1 MNPNNWGKTVEISS
15 PNITMKGVKQPL
27 VGHAPETGE
36 TKIMLP
42 GEDYFFNGANRVIE
56 SQLIK

>member
-1 MNPNNWGKTVEISS
+1 
-15 PNITMKGVKQPL
+15 MKGVGQPL
-27 VGHAPETGE
+27 IGYAPETGE